1 MEHIRSYLWFHYSS
15 QQHRDDCRRFSERA
29 LKITSVGAGIFIRL
43 ERGAIKLYDSF
54 MSTHASLG
62 KFCRLFLGR
71 NNYRYIFS
79 NRQMRYGFR
88 KEIIMNVDLNI
99 NTRLG
104 HRRSDL
110 SSFVQFKCTS
120 KLFKIH
126 HVENITTCHVSR
138 RYCDW
143 SQSWIF
149 MGNRNSA
156 LEVLVALQFMT
167 TRVGLWETSTEQCT
181 ESQRPPTIIY
191 AHNLVF
197 HSSRNNKH

>member
-1 MEHIRSYLWFHYSS
+1 MEHIRSYLWFYYSS

-29 LKITSVGAGIFIRL
+29 LKITYVGAGIFIRL

-62 KFCRLFLGR
+62 KFCRLFLAR

-88 KEIIMNVDLNI
+88 KEIIMNVNLNI

-104 HRRSDL
+104 HHRSDL

-126 HVENITTCHVSR
+126 HVKTL
-138 RYCDW
+138 
-143 SQSWIF
+143 QSVTFRGAFVID
-149 MGNRNSA
+149 RN
-156 LEVLVALQFMT
+156 LEY
-167 TRVGLWETSTEQCT
+167 LWEIETARLKYSWHFSLWQLASACGKHHPNNV

-197 HSSRNNKH
+197 HPSRNNKR